1 MRIHHECVS
10 CAINQCLKI
19 VEMSLT
25 DENSR
30 RDAML
35 FSLKRAS
42 ELFSKDSIPAV
53 VGGLLFLDLY
63 EFIGNDD
70 PFREYKR
77 LSNEMAE
84 GLVGHFE
91 NSDLKTALKL
101 AIAGNVVDFSTGYN
115 PEKLEEDIRRVLDE
129 SLLIDHSDELFEMLK
144 RAGTLLYLVDNCG
157 EIYFDRLFIEKLREE
172 FPDLKIIV
180 AGKAGPIINDATVED
195 LLEAGFG
202 EIAEVISTGS
212 RLPGTPLDYVSE
224 EFLEVFRSADVVIAK
239 GQANFETLSELNDS
253 RIFFLLKAKCPAIA
267 REIGVPMGSLL
278 CLNLYL
284 R

>member
-10 CAINQCLKI
+10 CAINQCQKI

-53 VGGLLFLDLY
+53 TGGLLFLDLY
-63 EFIGNDD
+63 EFTGNDD

-77 LSNEMAE
+77 LSNEMA
-84 GLVGHFE
+84 GRLVGHFE

-129 SLLIDHSDELFEMLK
+129 SLLIDHSDELFERLK

-212 RLPGTPLDYVSE
+212 RLPGTPLDYVSG
-224 EFLEVFRSADVVIAK
+224 EFLRVFRSADVVIAK

-278 CLNLYL
+278 CLNLHL